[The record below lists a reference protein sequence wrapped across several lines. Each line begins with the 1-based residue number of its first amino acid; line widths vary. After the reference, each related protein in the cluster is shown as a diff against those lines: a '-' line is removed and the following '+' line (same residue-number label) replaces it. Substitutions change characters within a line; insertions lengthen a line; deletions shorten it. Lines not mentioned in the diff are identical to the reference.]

1 MNIKKNIKWILLFA
15 IVVIIGLIIYGSKN
29 KKNIISVTTET
40 VSKKT
45 ITEVIPANG
54 KIKPVVEVK
63 ISPDV
68 SGEIIELNF
77 KEGDPIKKGDLIIK
91 IKQDVYISMR
101 DRAEASLN
109 SIKAQLTQ
117 MMAQYNQIELNYQ
130 RNKTLFEQKAI
141 SESDYE
147 SALSQYEVV
156 KEQMKAAEFN
166 VKSASASL
174 KEAQENLIKTTIYAP
189 MDGII
194 SKMSVERGER
204 VVGTSQFA
212 GTEMLRIA
220 NFKDMEV
227 LVDVNENDIIR
238 IKPNDTTTIEVDAYP
253 DRKFTGIVTQIAN
266 SAKNIGSALEQVT
279 NFEVKVYI
287 LPESYSDLVNAGKN
301 PFRPGMS
308 ASVSIQTAKKSD
320 ILTIP
325 IQAITTR
332 ADLLSDTTKKSL
344 GGNEVVEQVFVMKGD
359 TLEVRKITTGIQDLN
374 NIEVLTGIKDGDV
387 VVIGPYAAISKT
399 LKSGSKVT
407 LESDK
412 VKVKAKGKGKEKAQ
426 KAK

>member
-29 KKNIISVTTET
+29 KKNSISVTTET

-117 MMAQYNQIELNYQ
+117 MMAQYNQIELNYL

-344 GGNEVVEQVFVMKGD
+344 DGNEVVEQVFVMKGD

-387 VVIGPYAAISKT
+387 VVTGPYAAISKT

-412 VKVKAKGKGKEKAQ
+412 VKAKGKVKAKAQ